1 MVTQWWLFKQEK
13 RGFIGI
19 TQEKWGLN
27 GDLTEQHGI
36 TPTNMGIEWGYYPLV
51 VKIAIENGHRN
62 SGFTH

>member
-1 MVTQWWLFKQEK
+1 LFKQEK

-36 TPTNMGIEWGYYPLV
+36 TPTNMGIE
-51 VKIAIENGHRN
+51 
-62 SGFTH
+62 